1 MSIKIQIIGYKAPET
16 LNLEPQDAVNRI
28 NLELANN
35 RTIFIDNVLFSGSSI
50 TEADVAKTKR
60 SILIANQLV
69 GG

>member
-1 MSIKIQIIGYKAPET
+1 MQVKIQIIGDKAPET
-16 LNLEPQDAVNRI
+16 LIAETKDAVNRI

-35 RTIFIDNVLFSGSSI
+35 RTIFIDNVLFSGTCI
-50 TEADVAKTKR
+50 TEEDVLKTKR